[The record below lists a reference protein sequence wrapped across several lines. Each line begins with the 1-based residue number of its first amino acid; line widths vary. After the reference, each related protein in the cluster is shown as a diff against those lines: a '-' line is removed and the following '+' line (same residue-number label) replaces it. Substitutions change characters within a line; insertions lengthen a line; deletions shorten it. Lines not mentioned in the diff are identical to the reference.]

1 MTKKEV
7 RLIKRNAAYKIEKK
21 LDSRFEEEA
30 QNFIVIEAENKR
42 RALLDKIREKLDIK
56 KLKRKVVL
64 DATEHATLDRPAS
77 VLIS

>member
-30 QNFIVIEAENKR
+30 QNFFVIEAENKR
-42 RALLDKIREKLDIK
+42 RALLDKIRE